1 MNKKFYAQV
10 FIHLSFCIL
19 TVLYFRLNSFLRP
32 ASFGALY
39 KEYIASG
46 IVLTVFYLNYFVLYP
61 KLYAERRYAGYL
73 TTVLAVLITASLSEE
88 CLVFNQVYEIV
99 KDNDLDLRHYFAN
112 QTVLIFFRD
121 SCFFLFSLMI
131 CIIHSLIRDKNDL
144 HQYLHTQKHLVVA
157 KDILKNVPIT
167 LNIEDITYCQQIQN
181 YAYLY
186 LHNGKKYSR
195 SCTLSALAEDIGPNY
210 SVRISRNIIVMYRF
224 VQSFDQN
231 TVFIQTQDGII
242 AFNITDYY
250 KKEALSQ
257 LSLHVILAKGSD
269 NAETPDTPTIESP
282 EERLKANPT
291 PQTNETG
298 QDDNRESF
306 QPVLSYINFH
316 PDCKGSDI
324 ANHFHVSQ
332 STVNRTLKQF
342 RKQGLI
348 EYVGSKKTGGYRAIP
363 PQGPETPQTPP
374 PPRNE

>member
-19 TVLYFRLNSFLRP
+19 TVLFFRLNSFLRP

-99 KDNDLDLRHYFAN
+99 KDNDMDLRHYFAN

-186 LHNGKKYSR
+186 LHNGNRYSR
-195 SCTLSALAEDIGPNY
+195 NCTLSSLAEDIGPDY
-210 SVRISRNIIVMYRF
+210 SVRISRNIVAMYAY
-224 VQSFDQN
+224 VQSFDKN
-231 TVFIQTQDGII
+231 TVFIQTHEGIVG
-242 AFNITDYY
+242 FKITEYY
-250 KKEALSQ
+250 KEKAFSQ
-257 LSLHVILAKGSD
+257 LKSHVIRTKVANNFAHSEDSSPKTYEEKQD
-269 NAETPDTPTIESP
+269 AELQSQIDTTQFD
-282 EERLKANPT
+282 KV
-291 PQTNETG
+291 QTSL
-298 QDDNRESF
+298 Q
-306 QPVLSYINFH
+306 VLSFIEANT
-316 PDCKGSDI
+316 DCKGSDI
-324 ANHFHVSQ
+324 ANQIQVSL
-332 STVNRTLKQF
+332 STVNRILTQLKAD
-342 RKQGLI
+342 GLI
-348 EYVGSKKTGGYRAIP
+348 EYVGSKKTGGYQAK
-363 PQGPETPQTPP
+363 TTN
-374 PPRNE
+374 NEL

>member
-1 MNKKFYAQV
+1 MM
-10 FIHLSFCIL
+10 
-19 TVLYFRLNSFLRP
+19 
-32 ASFGALY
+32 
-39 KEYIASG
+39 
-46 IVLTVFYLNYFVLYP
+46 
-61 KLYAERRYAGYL
+61 
-73 TTVLAVLITASLSEE
+73 ASLLEE
-88 CLVFNQVYEIV
+88 RIIYQQMFEIV
-99 KDNDLDLRHYFAN
+99 KDLDINITHYFAE
-112 QTVLIFFRD
+112 QTVMIFLRD
-121 SCFFLFSLMI
+121 ACLFLFSFMI
-131 CIIHSLIRDKNDL
+131 CVIRSFYNEKRDL
-144 HQYLHTQKHLVVA
+144 YRYLHNQKHLIVA
-157 KDILKNVPIT
+157 KDIQKKNTVT
-167 LNIEDITYCQQIQN
+167 LNIKDITHCQQIEN

-186 LHNGKKYSR
+186 LQNGNRYSR
-195 SCTLSALAEDIGPNY
+195 NCTLSSLAEDIGPDY
-210 SVRISRNIIVMYRF
+210 SVRISRNIIAMYAY

-269 NAETPDTPTIESP
+269 NEETPDTPTIESP

-324 ANHFHVSQ
+324 ANHFHVSL

-348 EYVGSKKTGGYRAIP
+348 EYVGSKKTGGYRVVP
-363 PQGPETPQTPP
+363 SQSPETPQTPP

>member
-19 TVLYFRLNSFLRP
+19 TVLFFRLNSFLRP
-32 ASFGALY
+32 AAFGAFY
-39 KEYIASG
+39 KEYIAGG
-46 IVLTVFYLNYFVLYP
+46 IVLTVFYLNYFLLYP
-61 KLYAERRYAGYL
+61 KLYHERRFTLYAISIL
-73 TTVLAVLITASLSEE
+73 TCLMMASLLEE
-88 CLVFNQVYEIV
+88 RIIYQQMFEIV
-99 KDNDLDLRHYFAN
+99 KDLDINITHYFAE
-112 QTVLIFFRD
+112 QTVMIFLRD
-121 SCFFLFSLMI
+121 ACLFLFSFMI
-131 CIIHSLIRDKNDL
+131 CVIRSFYNEKRDL
-144 HQYLHTQKHLVVA
+144 YRYLHNQKHLIVA
-157 KDILKNVPIT
+157 KDIQKKNTVT
-167 LNIEDITYCQQIQN
+167 LNIKDITHCQQIEN

-186 LHNGKKYSR
+186 LQNGNRYSR
-195 SCTLSALAEDIGPNY
+195 NCTLSSLAEDIGPDY
-210 SVRISRNIIVMYRF
+210 SVRISRNIIAMYAY

-269 NAETPDTPTIESP
+269 NEETPDTPTIESP

-324 ANHFHVSQ
+324 ANHFHVSL

-348 EYVGSKKTGGYRAIP
+348 EYVGSKKTGGYRVVP
-363 PQGPETPQTPP
+363 SQSPETPQTPP